1 MKNKGYVALLD
12 VLGFSALISS
22 DSNGEKIA
30 AYVSKIESIVDKHCK
45 NSPSKQIEFVIFS
58 DSIVLTTGSDED
70 ALRELITLCSK
81 LLYEMLCDEIA
92 LRGCISYGAY
102 IRKNTAAGTFVAGRA
117 IIDAYQFETK
127 QNWVGIMLS
136 PTVIRRVPNLKDRCS
151 LPLHH
156 RNDDPN
162 GLRNLPWG
170 AFVQPH
176 AAIPFH
182 TASPFEDSGYGGFA
196 ILPSNGDLSN
206 LHAYLTSLR
215 TSMEK
220 LQTLKS
226 FAPDPAAQKKYQNT
240 YNWLNNPPMPLATG
254 YIQSIQT
261 AIQQGLLSWP

>member
-12 VLGFSALISS
+12 VLGFSALVSS

-30 AYVSKIESIVDKHCK
+30 AYVSKIESIVNKHHQT
-45 NSPSKQIEFVIFS
+45 SPSKKIEFVIFS
-58 DSIVLTTGSDED
+58 DSIVLTTDSDED

-102 IRKNTAAGTFVAGRA
+102 TRKNTAAGTFVAGRA

-136 PTVIRRVPNLKDRCS
+136 PTVIRQVPDLKDRCG
-151 LPLHH
+151 LPQPH
-156 RNDDPN
+156 RKDDPH

-206 LHAYLTSLR
+206 LQDYLTSLR

-220 LQTLKS
+220 LQILKS
-226 FAPDPAAQKKYQNT
+226 FAPDPAAQKKYKNT
-240 YNWLNNPPMPLATG
+240 EDWLSNTSMLWAANS
-254 YIQSIQT
+254 IQSIQT